1 MVPMARSRNVSIQSL
16 VRSRVTGRVL
26 SAEDRLVKK
35 FRFPPLPAVEPTG
48 TYLTQIRRVPEMSV
62 DQEYA
67 LAKSWRERGDEE
79 AERRLIA
86 AQLRLVAKIP
96 WSYRGY
102 GLPFFKLIHEGNRA
116 LVRALRRF
124 DPGRGFRLAA
134 FARWRIEGALVEYVL
149 AA

>member
-35 FRFPPLPAVEPTG
+35 FRFPPLPVVEPTG
-48 TYLTQIRRVPEMSV
+48 TYLTQIRRVPEMGV

-86 AQLRLVAKIP
+86 AQLRLVATIP
-96 WSYRGY
+96 SSY
-102 GLPFFKLIHEGNRA
+102 FRA
-116 LVRALRRF
+116 QNCCFCELV
-124 DPGRGFRLAA
+124 
-134 FARWRIEGALVEYVL
+134 
-149 AA
+149 